1 MDNPV
6 TQAILGTR
14 DRTKTSNNKNG
25 EKTHTTQNTEGA
37 IKNGQFRNTGNSKH
51 KRQQIPAN
59 PPPKKT
65 HTHTYRKFEKKV
77 SNAKALKIV
86 GEPWCWRRISSS
98 CFLKETRRATYIVKS
113 GKSLV
118 SDIEKHR
125 IYMKRKRSIAI

>member
-1 MDNPV
+1 MGKKPTQHRILKGQSRMDNSE
-6 TQAILGTR
+6 TQAIVSTR
-14 DRTKTSNNKNG
+14 DNKY
-25 EKTHTTQNTEGA
+25 
-37 IKNGQFRNTGNSKH
+37 
-51 KRQQIPAN
+51 QQI